1 MAIVNADVST
11 ADTTLLTVPASK
23 KYALTTLLVCN
34 TGTDDGTGGNDSVF
48 DCHIVPSGQSKTDT
62 NLILNNLE
70 VAAADTFTFA
80 TERLILEEGDRV
92 ILVGAAPANLVA
104 TLSYLEV

>member
-1 MAIVNADVST
+1 MAIVNAAVAT
-11 ADTTLLTVPASK
+11 TDTTLLTVPAEK

-34 TGTDDGTGGNDSVF
+34 KATDDGTGSNDAQF
-48 DCHIVPSGQSKTDT
+48 DCHVIPSGQSKQDS

-80 TERLILEEGDRV
+80 TERLILEAGDRV
-92 ILVGAAPANLVA
+92 VLVGAAPANLVA

>member
-1 MAIVNADVST
+1 MAIVNAAVLATDV
-11 ADTTLLTVPASK
+11 TLLTVPAGK

-34 TGTDDGTGGNDSVF
+34 TAADDGTGSNDTRF
-48 DCHIVPSGQSKTDT
+48 DCHVVPDGQSRSSD
-62 NLILNNLE
+62 NIILNDLS

-80 TERLILEEGDRV
+80 AERLILEAGDRV
-92 ILVGAAPANLVA
+92 ILVGATPTNLSA

>member
-23 KYALTTLLVCN
+23 KYALTTLLVYN